1 MRSVRFLRIAIL
13 FPIPAQ
19 KAIVIL
25 LATQTMALF
34 NQHIYFQ
41 CRQIHIRVH
50 CTGDLLQLIA
60 AADIFQNFL
69 ILQGHLRSKNVR
81 FIFHVAFSVVKFIKA
96 ARPHGFFSVQNVVS
110 DLVKQDNVFQHRI
123 QVVFDKNK
131 TIAQQDP
138 IGPSLPSEGYRDN
151 FNAKR
156 MSDPV
161 RLSCA
166 KRIDQ
171 FIRFLYDFQ
180 SLNTQNQ
187 IPLLLLLTI
196 SFFHKLPAGGS
207 AQAHYGTH

>member
-1 MRSVRFLRIAIL
+1 ML

-19 KAIVIL
+19 KAMVIL
-25 LATQTMALF
+25 LTTQTMALCY
-34 NQHIYFQ
+34 QYIYFQ

-50 CTGDLLQLIA
+50 CTGNLLRFIA

-81 FIFHVAFSVVKFIKA
+81 FIFHAAFSVVKFIKA
-96 ARPHGFFSVQNVVS
+96 ARPHGFFSVQNIVS
-110 DLVKQDNVFQHRI
+110 DLVEQDNTFQHWI

-131 TIAQQDP
+131 TVAQQNP
-138 IGPSLPSEGYRDN
+138 IGPSLLSERYRDN
-151 FNAKR
+151 SNAKR
-156 MSDPV
+156 TSDPV

-171 FIRFLYDFQ
+171 FIRLPYDFQ
-180 SLNTQNQ
+180 GLNTQNP
-187 IPLLLLLTI
+187 ILLLLLLTI
-196 SFFHKLPAGGS
+196 SFFHKLLTGGS